1 LVAIVL
7 SGIIMLH
14 DYFDQQLSPRSMRS
28 RLRYGKRRVQAE
40 IRVESFPIALANF
53 SRAAEAFALSLNDA
67 PNRNFAF
74 RYAVYLQ
81 DIAHEVKAVK
91 PHEFGLGPAARLI
104 RAELDRLF
112 DVSFL
117 STDRVAA

>member
-1 LVAIVL
+1 ML

-14 DYFDQQLSPRSMRS
+14 DHFDEHVSRRLVRS
-28 RLRYGKRRVQAE
+28 RLRYGRRRVQAE
-40 IRVESFPIALANF
+40 IPVESFPIALANF
-53 SRAAEAFALSLNDA
+53 SRAAEAFALSLNDE
-67 PNRNFAF
+67 PHRNFAF
-74 RYAVYLQ
+74 RYAEYLQ
-81 DIAHEVKAVK
+81 NIAHEVKVVK
-91 PHEFGLGPAARLI
+91 PHEFGLGLGARLI